1 MGTDEAHDFVR
12 WDVLDNL
19 ADRLERFAG
28 EVCDLR
34 DNLAPERL
42 TMIDAHSNAKM
53 IRGYFD
59 ALDELGWYS
68 AEQMKA
74 AS

>member
-19 ADRLERFAG
+19 ADQLERFAE
-28 EVCDLR
+28 EVR
-34 DNLAPERL
+34 SLADDRVPAVL
-42 TMIDAHSNAKM
+42 TMIDAPGSAKM

-59 ALDELGWYS
+59 ALDEIGWHS